1 MVDDPKAASLSALD
15 DVLVPVGGCAQL
27 VSIFYDDEGPFSG
40 RTFLSLEP
48 NEPNSIGA
56 ADLLAVTTMDEA
68 YGPRA
73 VRFLLESELR
83 SAVEEHLQAIPVDLD
98 LWDAPDLTAATELWR
113 LLDGLPYVG
122 ATKASKLMARKRP
135 RLIPVYDS
143 IVGST
148 IATADRY
155 WDVFAE
161 FLQVEHNRERI
172 DAMRPS
178 RLAEDELPTLRILDT
193 LIWMRHSRSRNAKRA
208 RSNAGL

>member
-1 MVDDPKAASLSALD
+1 MLDSLNAASLATLD
-15 DVLVPVGGCAQL
+15 DVLEPAGSCAQL
-27 VSIFYDDEGPFSG
+27 VGMFYDDEGPFSG

-48 NEPNSIGA
+48 NEPHSIGA

-73 VRFLLESELR
+73 MRLLLESELR
-83 SAVEEHLQAIPVDLD
+83 SAVEEHLKVIPDDLD
-98 LWDAPDLTAATELWR
+98 LWDAPDLASATELWR

-161 FLQVEHNRERI
+161 FLRVDHNRERI
-172 DAMRPS
+172 DAMRPEG
-178 RLAEDELPTLRILDT
+178 LTEDELPALRILDT

-208 RSNAGL
+208 RTNAGL